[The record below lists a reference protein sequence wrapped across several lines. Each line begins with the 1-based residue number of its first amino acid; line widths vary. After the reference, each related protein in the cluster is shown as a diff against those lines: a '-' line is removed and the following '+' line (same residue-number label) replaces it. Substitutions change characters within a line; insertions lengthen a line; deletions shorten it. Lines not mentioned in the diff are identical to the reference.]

1 MLLANGFCKSSEQGD
16 FPYINI
22 YVFKFPTPE
31 YTIYKDTNLTFDNF
45 IVENMLFA
53 YAIVRTC
60 YLHMLQLEHAIL
72 YAIVRDSCDIG
83 FRGFQVQVNAEFPR
97 QVMNFPIEYDS
108 ADVV

>member
-31 YTIYKDTNLTFDNF
+31 NTIYKDTNLTFDNF

-53 YAIVRTC
+53 YAIVRTYYFIC
-60 YLHMLQLEHAIL
+60 YSSRF
-72 YAIVRDSCDIG
+72 VRYRLSR
-83 FRGFQVQVNAEFPR
+83 FS
-97 QVMNFPIEYDS
+97 S
-108 ADVV
+108 AT

>member
-1 MLLANGFCKSSEQGD
+1 MLLANGLCKSSEQGD
-16 FPYINI
+16 FPHINI
-22 YVFKFPTPE
+22 YVFKFLTPE

-53 YAIVRTC
+53 YAIVR
-60 YLHMLQLEHAIL
+60 
-72 YAIVRDSCDIG
+72 DSCDIG
-83 FRGFQVQVNAEFPR
+83 FRGFQVQLNAEFPR

>member
-31 YTIYKDTNLTFDNF
+31 NTIYKDTNLTFDNF

-60 YLHMLQLEHAIL
+60 YFIC
-72 YAIVRDSCDIG
+72 YSSRFVRYRLSR
-83 FRGFQVQVNAEFPR
+83 FS
-97 QVMNFPIEYDS
+97 S
-108 ADVV
+108 AT